1 MGPGGRAMVARVR
14 VGLVAAVLV
23 GLLFLTGAVVASQ
36 GVAQIDAD
44 TQTAQ
49 CTASPTEVTPGE
61 VVTLDASESSGE
73 FIEFDVDGDG
83 EYERVDETDFVIEVT
98 YDVSGTYTPQIRVG
112 GDTATT
118 APCGEVTVAENEPPT
133 ADYTIDPRPAT
144 VGEPV
149 TFDGSASSDPD
160 GEVVEYRWDFDGDG
174 TVDQVSEQPV
184 VEYTFDQDGGYAP
197 ALTVV
202 DDDEATDSRFGD
214 LVVESDSEVVCL
226 ADPQTVEPGDT
237 VTLDASDSDAN
248 FVEFDVDG
256 DGVYDFTDET
266 DFVIEVVYEEP
277 ETYNPIARANG
288 NEDVT
293 DPCGEVTVAE
303 NEPPTADY
311 TIDPRPATV
320 GEPVTFDGS
329 ASSDPDGE
337 IVEYRWDFDG
347 DGTVDQVSEQPVAEY
362 TFDQD
367 GGYAPNLTV
376 VDDDGETDSRFGD
389 LVVEIGSEVTCRA
402 EPLRVAPGEPVTL
415 DASGSTAEFVEF
427 DVDGDGEYERGD
439 ETDFVVEVTYE
450 EPGTYVPAARAGGD
464 ETAVSSC
471 GDIVVEEPN
480 EPPEASL
487 SILPNPAQVGDSI
500 TFDASG
506 STDPD
511 GQIVEYRW
519 DFDGDGTVD
528 DVTSGPTATTTRQQA
543 ITDTGSVTVVDDANA
558 TARASSEY
566 VVEPVPEPSVTCVLE
581 TETVEP
587 GGTVVIDA
595 SDAEN
600 AFALDVD
607 IDGDGSYERQGSSE
621 FVVEVTYEE
630 PGTYEPVVRA
640 VGELGEAVAECGQVV
655 VEQPETPTQTPTPEP
670 TETPD
675 DDDEESFPLLPLGI
689 GAGGLA
695 GLGLLGYYLFGGGGG
710 SGGGGSDPK
719 PKRKP
724 RPKSGSQSA
733 RYETGVF
740 AVPPTSGAVPISLGF
755 EPDVLTF
762 TAANGA
768 RTDAT
773 VDRTAGWSKGV
784 VVGTGDDRWTRSM
797 TVGDDAT
804 APDQATCAVSDD
816 AALELVRHQDD
827 DAPGRISLQVTET
840 TTDGFTVD
848 VSVPGDDPLASGIR
862 VVFTAIRLDDET
874 SVEPGEFQTPTEPGV
889 QTVDLGQRPDH
900 LSVLA
905 SSAVSDSDALW
916 TTDRC
921 VGLGLG
927 YATRDGATNGGDTLT
942 ARSTTQVTG
951 CTSTWP
957 GVGHPDGA
965 LCSDSHALA
974 LLYQDGDDYASK
986 TTALVAAMDETLR
999 LRYDRVYNGPH
1010 KLGSTARHPVSYLAV
1025 QSETMCPAVGTFDL
1039 PAHGESAAVECGFQP
1054 ALLELTIVPAQPDG
1068 NAALGTAARP
1078 FSWSQGTAIATGSHL
1093 RQYVIHHAVGTDPVP
1108 VGSGSG
1114 GGEPASDVDT
1124 GTVASDGG
1132 DSTRGV
1138 GEPRGE
1144 AVSRGVDTPTSVP
1157 DAVETPLDVEPLGLD
1172 EEPPARDPTAFED
1185 GRIGLWLP
1193 TDDEGTVVGRD
1204 ELRVTE
1210 TTATGFRAAVRRV
1223 DTTERERTETRPT
1236 VVYRAWP
1243 MVEDARE
1250 RTPAPDTGDDWWATD
1265 PPIDTG
1271 QTAGG
1276 RGTDADS
1283 QRATDP
1289 NDGRRETESTREN
1302 TDQRRT

>member
-1 MGPGGRAMVARVR
+1 MGPSRRTGFAI
-14 VGLVAAVLV
+14 AVLA
-23 GLLFLTGAVVASQ
+23 GLLFLTGSAVASQ
-36 GVAQIDAD
+36 GTTQLDAD
-44 TQTAQ
+44 TQVAQ
-49 CTASPTEVTPGE
+49 CTASPTEVEPGE
-61 VVTLDASESSGE
+61 VVTLDASDSDAN
-73 FIEFDVDGDG
+73 FVEFDVDGDG
-83 EYERVDETDFVIEVT
+83 EYERVDETDLVIEVT
-98 YDVSGTYTPQIRVG
+98 YDTAGTYTPQIRAN
-112 GDTATT
+112 GDDATT
-118 APCGEVTVAENEPPT
+118 ASCGDVVVAENEAPT

-149 TFDGSASSDPD
+149 TFDGSASSDSD
-160 GEVVEYRWDFDGDG
+160 GEIVEYRWDFDGDG
-174 TVDQVSEQPV
+174 AVEQVSEQPV

-197 ALTVV
+197 TLTVV
-202 DDDEATDSRFGD
+202 DDDEATDTRFGD
-214 LVVESDSEVVCL
+214 LVVEADSEVVCL
-226 ADPQTVEPGDT
+226 ADPQTVEPGDS
-237 VTLDASDSDAN
+237 VTLDASDSEAN
-248 FVEFDVDG
+248 YVEFDVDG
-256 DGVYDFTDET
+256 DGSYEFTDET
-266 DFVIEVVYEEP
+266 DFVIEVIYEEP
-277 ETYNPIARANG
+277 GNYDPIARANG

-303 NEPPTADY
+303 NEPPVAEY

-347 DGTVDQVSEQPVAEY
+347 DGTVETVSQQPVVEY
-362 TFDQD
+362 TFTQD

-376 VDDDGETDSRFGD
+376 VDDDGATGSRFGD
-389 LVVEIGSEVTCRA
+389 LVVEIDSEVTCQA

-464 ETAVSSC
+464 ETAVSPC

-487 SILPNPAQVGDSI
+487 SILPNPARVGDSI
-500 TFDASG
+500 TFDAAG

-528 DVTSGPTATTTRQQA
+528 EVTSTPTTTTTRQQA
-543 ITDTGSVTVVDDANA
+543 TTDTATVTVVDDANA
-558 TARASSEY
+558 TAQATSEY
-566 VVEPVPEPSVTCVLE
+566 VVEPVPETSVTCTLE

-607 IDGDGSYERQGSSE
+607 TDGDGSYEREGASE
-621 FVVEVTYEE
+621 FVVEITYEE
-630 PGTYEPVVRA
+630 PGTYAPVVRA

-675 DDDEESFPLLPLGI
+675 DDEESFPLLPLGI

-710 SGGGGSDPK
+710 SGGGTSDPK

-740 AVPPTSGAVPISLGF
+740 AVPPASGAVPISIGF

-773 VDRTAGWSKGV
+773 VDRTAGWSTGV
-784 VVGTGDDRWTRSM
+784 VVETGDGRWTRSM

-862 VVFTAIRLDDET
+862 VVFTAIKLDGET
-874 SVEPGEFQTPTEPGV
+874 SVEPGAFQTPTEPGV

-900 LSVLA
+900 ISLLA

-916 TTDRC
+916 TTDRS
-921 VGLGLG
+921 VGLGFG
-927 YATRDGATNGGDTLT
+927 YATRDGATNGGDTRT
-942 ARSTTQVTG
+942 GGSTTQVTG

-974 LLYQDGDDYASK
+974 LLYQDGDDYASR
-986 TTALVAAMDETLR
+986 TTASVAAMDETLR

-1025 QSETMCPAVGTFDL
+1025 QSETICPAVGTFDL
-1039 PAHGESAAVECGFQP
+1039 PAPGESATVECGFQP

-1068 NAALGTAARP
+1068 NAALGTAPRP
-1078 FSWSQGTAIATGSHL
+1078 FGWSQGTAIATGSHL
-1093 RQYVIHHAVGTDPVP
+1093 RQYVIHHAVATDPVP
-1108 VGSGSG
+1108 VGSG
-1114 GGEPASDVDT
+1114 GGEPASGVDT

-1132 DSTRGV
+1132 DSSRGV
-1138 GEPRGE
+1138 GESLADE
-1144 AVSRGVDTPTSVP
+1144 TSRGVDTATSVP
-1157 DAVETPLDVEPLGLD
+1157 DAVETPLDVEPLDLD
-1172 EEPPARDPTAFED
+1172 EQPPARDPTAFDD
-1185 GRIGLWLP
+1185 GRVGLWLP
-1193 TDDEGTVVGRD
+1193 TDEEGRVVGRD

-1210 TTATGFRAAVRRV
+1210 TNTTGFRAAVRRV
-1223 DTTERERTETRPT
+1223 DTTDSEGETRPT

-1243 MVEDARE
+1243 MTEDGGT
-1250 RTPAPDTGDDWWATD
+1250 RTPAPDTGDDWW
-1265 PPIDTG
+1265 
-1271 QTAGG
+1271 TA
-1276 RGTDADS
+1276 
-1283 QRATDP
+1283 
-1289 NDGRRETESTREN
+1289 STHEN